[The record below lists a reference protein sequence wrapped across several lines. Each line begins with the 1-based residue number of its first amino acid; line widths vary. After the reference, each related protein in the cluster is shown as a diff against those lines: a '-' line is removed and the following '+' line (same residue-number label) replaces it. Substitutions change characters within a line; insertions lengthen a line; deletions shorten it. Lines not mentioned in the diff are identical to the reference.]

1 MEDIVADQTLT
12 QKIEDGVD
20 GVDTEEV
27 QNRIRLAA
35 YGIWEEEGKPDGRA
49 DDHWQEA
56 ERRTRTGRDYMRRD
70 DSGVAAYEAARVDPA
85 SAPKGAT
92 DGRPTTG
99 ADSTARPS
107 ARTTRGAQAQGADKG
122 SDEG

>member
-20 GVDTEEV
+20 GIDTEEV

-35 YGIWEEEGKPDGRA
+35 FGIWEEEGKPDGRA
-49 DDHWQEA
+49 DDHWREA

-70 DSGVAAYEAARVDPA
+70 DSGAAAQEAAQADPA
-85 SAPKGAT
+85 QP
-92 DGRPTTG
+92 P
-99 ADSTARPS
+99 
-107 ARTTRGAQAQGADKG
+107 KG
-122 SDEG
+122 SDDDRRG

>member
-20 GVDTEEV
+20 GIDTEEV

-35 YGIWEEEGKPDGRA
+35 FGIWEEEGKPDGRA
-49 DDHWQEA
+49 DDHWLEA
-56 ERRTRTGRDYMRRD
+56 ERRTRTGSDYMRRD
-70 DSGVAAYEAARVDPA
+70 DSGETAHEAAQVDPA
-85 SAPKGAT
+85 NPPKGVA

-107 ARTTRGAQAQGADKG
+107 ARGAQGLDDDRRG
-122 SDEG
+122 